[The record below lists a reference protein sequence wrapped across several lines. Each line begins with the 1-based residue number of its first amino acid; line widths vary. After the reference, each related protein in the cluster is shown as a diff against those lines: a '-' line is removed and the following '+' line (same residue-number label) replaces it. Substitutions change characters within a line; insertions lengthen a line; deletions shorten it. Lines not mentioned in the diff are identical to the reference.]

1 MLRIFTSLMALVP
14 LFLGAAN
21 IDSLYY
27 VCDDGED
34 LWRIHRTNGGTTYI
48 GALGGGTGAVEAI
61 AYWPG
66 TETLYGTDAGNFG
79 TISKTTG
86 AWNFIANVDAAG
98 NASGSEGGQA
108 LGDIDGLSFDPWT
121 GILWASARRAGDYD
135 LLFQIDPV
143 SGQYIQD
150 AFGPN
155 VDYLVIDGSGVFT
168 DIDDIAISPVNGTM
182 YTVSTQGGSA
192 QIISINKYTGDVTVS
207 SACDR
212 GDIEGLA
219 YHNDGTFWGTVGASG
234 SPANTFVQIDVNTG
248 TTSMAT
254 DLTDANCG
262 DTEALASL
270 VADINL
276 VNGIVF
282 DDLDFDGALD
292 PGESGISGVTINLY
306 YDQDGNG
313 SYSSSDILIQT
324 QITDANGNYSFPFA
338 TTAELLVVTDFNTYP
353 SGYAFTTDN
362 IETASFSAF
371 GQTDQN
377 NNFGAATGADSD
389 LDGLPDFYETTTAD
403 SDFDGVPDYLDLDS
417 DNDGILDSD
426 EGSNDK
432 DGDGIPNYLDLDSDN
447 DGIPDA
453 IEANGGLYPI
463 DYVNTIGR
471 IVGNDADGDGL
482 LDGVD
487 NAPNTAYTGA
497 STSLSGNPDTD
508 GDGINDYQD
517 LDADNDGILDL
528 VEGGGTDTD
537 GNGTYDNFSDSNGD
551 GYFDGANLNYL
562 PIPNADV
569 TYENTN
575 GLAEL
580 PDYLDLDSDN
590 DGIIDTREG
599 FPTDEYPTI
608 LINQDSDNDGI
619 IDRFDIGVGGTPAAP
634 EDTDGD
640 GIPDF
645 NDPDSDGDGISD
657 AIEAN
662 DADLNGVA
670 DSSPSGSDADGD
682 GIDDNFD
689 SNSGS
694 WGGDNSVLPETNQ
707 DGDAEPDWRDIDN
720 LNNPGIFYYVCDGSD
735 QLYSYNVFD
744 GTSTLIGGVGVPDI
758 EAIAYWDGTL
768 YAADAGDFGTLN
780 TSTGAFN
787 IISEID
793 GGGTANGSAG
803 AQQLNDVDGLSFD
816 PWTGIL
822 WASNRRN
829 GNYDLLFQ
837 IDPITGQYIQ
847 DAFGTNI
854 DYLVVDGAG
863 VYFDIDDIAVSPAN
877 GELYTVGNDGSI
889 DQLLNINKYTGSV
902 SVVGAL
908 SDNDIEG
915 MAYFND
921 ATFYGTKGN
930 APSDFYEID
939 PSNGNLS
946 GNQVLACNDVESVA
960 ALVAPPNI
968 VTGTVYNDADM
979 DQLLGGTESGI
990 AGVTVNLYYDV
1001 DGDGQVGVND
1011 IIIQTETTDANGEYS
1026 FTFATTA
1033 NLVIQ
1038 IDEST
1043 LPAGY
1048 ALTTDNLEAAVFTDN
1063 VNFNETDAANNFG
1076 ASTDSDCDGDGIPD
1090 FAEGGA
1096 GIDFDG
1102 DGVDNMCDLDSDND
1116 GILDNI
1122 EGTEDVDGDGHPDYL
1137 DLDADNDGI
1146 PDAIEANDGV
1156 ADASYQINDG
1166 FLSGIDSDGD
1176 GLIDAVDS
1184 DPNTAYG
1191 TSSSTFNN
1199 QDHDGD
1205 GLLDTEDLDSDNDGI
1220 LDIVEAGGTDTN
1232 GDGQVDGY
1240 TDGNN
1245 NGLSDNMQTN
1255 PLPVPNTDG
1264 NGNPDYI
1271 DIDSDDDGLD
1281 DTLEGLS
1288 TLGYGYPSTNSDAD
1302 GDGINDFFDTNMGG
1316 TPISP
1321 VDTDGD
1327 GIPDYQ
1333 DLDSDN
1339 DSVSDVIEGNDSD
1352 GDGVADIAASG
1363 IDADGDGLD
1372 DAFDPGCSTAP
1383 TYSTFDYAEENVTD
1397 NSMYLT
1403 SSDLELTYDGNQQ
1416 AVGILFNNVSIPQ
1429 GTLISSAYL
1438 QFQADESHSGTVTI
1452 LIDGE
1457 LATNAATYT
1466 STAGDVTSRNTTSGA
1481 NQVSWSPAGWT
1492 AGDAGANQRTPDISA
1507 IIQQIVNQGGW
1518 SSGNNMGFVISGSGT
1533 NRRTAETTVQLVV
1546 DFAGGNSWGCET
1558 SLPHQDFNGDGE
1570 DDWRD
1575 IDDDG
1580 DGINTV
1586 NETADID
1593 GNGTPDYLEFTLCGT
1608 PQTFNTIDY
1617 AEEDVNNGNSDV
1629 GSSDL
1634 ELTYDGNQ
1642 QLVGVTFGNISVDQ
1656 AAIIESATIQF
1667 QADET
1672 HGNALTIL
1680 IDGFD
1685 SDNGASFNGTN
1696 SEVSNLTTTSAAN
1709 QVSWSPNNWTVGDA
1723 GADQLTVDLKG
1734 IVQEIVDRPG
1744 WTNGNSITFIFTG
1757 SGTERRTAEVNPT
1770 LSITVCDPDK
1780 DFDGIPDSIDED
1792 DDNDGISDIAEGNGD
1807 FDGDGIPNS
1816 CDLDSDNDGIPDAVE
1831 ANGGDLPAGMVADGY
1846 YPAGTVIANDADGD
1860 GWYETS
1866 EGGASYS
1873 NTGAVLLN
1881 TDGAGNPDFLDLD
1894 ADDDC
1899 VPDAVEANEGVLP
1912 SNMDDNGQYPVAYA
1926 TANDTDG
1933 DGQMN
1938 DIDSDNGGSPLF
1950 NGDEDGDGEKN
1961 YIDTDADGDGILDGL
1976 EAFDPDI
1983 TMSGNDADGDGLDD
1997 ACDPDAGNSAANM
2010 PDEDC
2015 NGIFDYLDAGARSNQ
2030 TGSYTTSNTWAGNIV
2045 PTAGKSILI
2054 QSNHEVTL
2062 TGNTVVGSVTV
2073 EPNAIFNLGG
2083 FELTVLGNFTVNGTF
2098 NHGNGKVKFSGS
2110 CAQTICGAIDFYDLE
2125 TDNASGV
2132 SLECGDITIENEWI
2146 LENGTV
2152 DVCNAPSVTLVSS
2165 ATEQGY
2171 ISGTGTGTVDCEI
2184 IRERYKLGCQDGFML
2199 LCSPYTTNTYNDWA
2213 DDFLMTGFP
2222 GTDFPN
2228 FWTSLFLYDESV
2240 PGVVDSGFYAPS
2252 SINDN
2257 IPRGNGHYAYIGT
2270 YQLPNTID
2278 VEGEPILNDFAF
2290 DINYT
2295 NSGLQL
2301 DDGYNLLGNPYPS
2314 PIDWDN
2320 NSAWVNVGCCDAIWY
2335 WDECTEQYASYISQV
2350 STNGG
2355 TNIVESCQAF
2365 WIKAHVPGSSLTINR
2380 TAMSSEN
2387 GDFKLLGNQAV
2398 DAVLGLHIDGFAKE
2412 DETKLRMLT
2421 GANHGHDDEGDA
2433 LKMIPAYNNM
2443 GIYTI
2448 DDMGMNLSIN
2458 AFPPDGQSKVIP
2470 VMVRVPEFG
2479 SYMLDLDGAASFPD
2493 EVCLLLE
2500 DKVTGD
2506 IIDMKT
2512 TTFYNFTM
2520 DSLPN
2525 FENRFDII
2533 MEYPVEVETHNA
2545 TCSGASDAFAVF
2557 MPNGVGPYDIMWEDA
2572 NGNVLQ
2578 FKNGINWADT
2588 LSGVADGIYTLTV
2601 IDQGVTNCANNAVQF
2616 EISSPDAGINVTDQV
2631 THVACNQSAPG
2642 AINVNV
2648 VGGTAPYTYQWDNGA
2663 STQDIFNL
2671 TVGTYELTVAD
2682 ANGCTS
2688 VETYDVLD
2696 GNNVT
2701 ANFNVPDT
2709 LNLFYQSGVTTF
2721 NNLSLGSNSQVW
2733 FVDDS
2738 VTTSYNLDY
2747 EFVQTGVYQIKLIAV
2762 NAGCTDTISKE
2773 LVVIDSPNTIGENL
2787 DNAVT
2792 VYENNGIVELNFLTA
2807 MNNVAVSVY
2816 DTKGSLIAGS
2826 SIGRA
2831 EGLLRFDLTE
2841 EATGIYLITIES
2853 GAKVFT
2859 TKVRIQ

>member
-1 MLRIFTSLMALVP
+1 VP
-14 LFLGAAN
+14 FILCAAN

-66 TETLYGTDAGNFG
+66 TETLYATDAGNFG

-98 NASGSEGGQA
+98 NANGSEGAQA
-108 LGDIDGLSFDPWT
+108 FGDIDGLSFDPWT
-121 GILWASARRAGDYD
+121 GILWASARRSGDYD
-135 LLFQIDPV
+135 LLFQIDHTT
-143 SGQYIQD
+143 GQYIQN

-207 SACDR
+207 SSCDR

-219 YHNDGTFWGTVGASG
+219 YHNDGSFWGTVGASG
-234 SPANTFVQIDVNTG
+234 SPANTFVQINVNTG
-248 TTSMAT
+248 VTSGAVS
-254 DLTDANCG
+254 LTDANCG

-276 VNGIVF
+276 VNGTIY
-282 DDLDFDGALD
+282 DDLDLDGVLD
-292 PGESGISGVTINLY
+292 AGEPGIQGVTVNLY
-306 YDQDGNG
+306 YDKDGNG
-313 SYSSSDILIQT
+313 TYSATDILIQT
-324 QITDANGNYSFPFA
+324 QSSDVNGNYSFPFA
-338 TTAELLVVTDFNTYP
+338 TTADLLIITDFSTYP

-362 IETASFSAF
+362 IEIASFNSF
-371 GQTDQN
+371 GQIDQN
-377 NNFGAATGADSD
+377 NNFGVGTGTDSD

-403 SDFDGVPDYLDLDS
+403 TDIDGVPDYLDLDS
-417 DNDGILDSD
+417 DNDGILDAD

-453 IEANGGLYPI
+453 IEANGGVYPV

-508 GDGINDYQD
+508 GDGINDYLD

-528 VEGGGTDTD
+528 VEGGGSDTD
-537 GNGTYDNFSDSNGD
+537 GNGTYDNFSDANGD

-562 PIPNADV
+562 SVPNADIS
-569 TYENTN
+569 YENTN
-575 GLAEL
+575 GLSEL

-590 DGIIDTREG
+590 DGLIDTREG
-599 FPTDEYPTI
+599 FPTDEYPVI

-645 NDPDSDGDGISD
+645 NDPDADGDGISD

-670 DSSPSGSDADGD
+670 DSSPSGSDTDGD

-689 SNSGS
+689 SDINV

-707 DGDAEPDWRDIDN
+707 DGDGQPDWRDLDN
-720 LNNPGIFYYVCDGSD
+720 LGNPGIFYYVCDGSD

-744 GTSTLIGGVGVPDI
+744 GTSTLIGGAGVPDI
-758 EAIAYWDGTL
+758 EAIAYWDGVL
-768 YAADAGDFGTLN
+768 YGADAGDFGILN
-780 TSTGAFN
+780 TTTGGFS

-822 WASNRRN
+822 WASSRRN

-837 IDPITGQYIQ
+837 IDPSTGQYVP
-847 DAFGTNI
+847 DAFGTNV
-854 DYLVVDGAG
+854 DYLIVDGSG
-863 VYFDIDDIAVSPAN
+863 VFNDVDDIAVSPAD
-877 GELYTVGNDGSI
+877 GELYTVGNDGTN
-889 DQLLNINKYTGSV
+889 DQLLNINKYTGTV
-902 SVVGAL
+902 TVVGAL

-930 APSDFYEID
+930 SPSDFYEID

-946 GNQVLACNDVESVA
+946 GNQVLACNDVEAVA
-960 ALVAPPNI
+960 ALVAPPNK
-968 VTGTVYNDADM
+968 VSGTVFDDADL
-979 DQLLGGTESGI
+979 DQVQGGTETGI
-990 AGVTVNLYYDV
+990 ANVTVNLFYDV

-1011 IIIQTETTDANGEYS
+1011 ILIQSEVTDANGDYE

-1033 NLVIQ
+1033 NLVMQ
-1038 IDEST
+1038 IDAAT

-1048 ALTTDNLEAAVFTDN
+1048 ALTTDNIESAVFTDN
-1063 VNFNETDAANNFG
+1063 INFNETDLANNFG
-1076 ASTDSDCDGDGIPD
+1076 ATTDSDCDGDGIPD
-1090 FAEGGA
+1090 FAEGGV
-1096 GIDFDG
+1096 GVDFDG
-1102 DGVDNMCDLDSDND
+1102 DGIDNMCDLDSDND

-1122 EGTEDVDGDGHPDYL
+1122 EGTEDTDADGHPDYL
-1137 DLDADNDGI
+1137 DLDTDNDGI

-1156 ADASYQINDG
+1156 AIASYQVNDG
-1166 FLSGIDSDGD
+1166 FLSGTDTDGD

-1184 DPNTAYG
+1184 DPSTPYG
-1191 TSSSTFNN
+1191 SSSSTFNN

-1205 GLLDTEDLDSDNDGI
+1205 GLLDSEDLDSDNDGI
-1220 LDIVEAGGTDTN
+1220 LDIIEAGGVDSDN
-1232 GDGQVDGY
+1232 NGQVDGF

-1245 NGLSDNMQTN
+1245 NGLSDNLQTN
-1255 PLPVPNTDG
+1255 PLSIPNTDG

-1281 DTLEGLS
+1281 DTVEGLS
-1288 TLGYGYPSTNSDAD
+1288 TANYGYPTTNSDAD
-1302 GDGINDFFDTNMGG
+1302 GDGIIDFFDSNLGG
-1316 TPISP
+1316 SPITP
-1321 VDTDGD
+1321 VDTDND
-1327 GIPDYQ
+1327 GTPDYQ

-1339 DSVSDVIEGNDSD
+1339 DAVSDIIEGNDANA
-1352 GDGVADIAASG
+1352 DGVADVAFSG
-1363 IDADGDGLD
+1363 VDADGDGLD
-1372 DAFDPGCSTAP
+1372 DAFDPGCTGSTP
-1383 TYSTFDYAEENVTD
+1383 NFSSFDYAEEDVND
-1397 NSMYLT
+1397 NSIDLG

-1416 AVGILFNNVSIPQ
+1416 EVGILFNNVSIPQ
-1429 GTLISSAYL
+1429 GTTINSAYL
-1438 QFQADESHSGTVTI
+1438 QFEADESHSGSLTI

-1457 LATNAATYT
+1457 LAANASSYT
-1466 STAGDVTSRNTTSGA
+1466 STAGDVSSRSTTSGT
-1481 NQVSWSPAGWT
+1481 NQVSWSPNAWT
-1492 AGDAGANQRTPDISA
+1492 AGDAGADQRTPDISA
-1507 IIQQIVNQGGW
+1507 IIQEIVNQGTW
-1518 SSGNNMGFVISGSGT
+1518 TSGNNLGFIITGSGT
-1533 NRRTAETTVQLVV
+1533 NRRTAETSVQLVI
-1546 DFAGGNSWGCET
+1546 DFGSGANSWGCET
-1558 SLPHQDFNGDGE
+1558 SLPHQDFNSDGE

-1580 DGINTV
+1580 DGINTI

-1593 GNGTPDYLEFTLCGT
+1593 ANGTPDYLEISPCPAGFTLAT
-1608 PQTFNTIDY
+1608 
-1617 AEEDVNNGNSDV
+1617 VNGNADAVVASNLV
-1629 GSSDL
+1629 TNPNNALGAP
-1634 ELTYDGNQ
+1634 DGNIVTYQ
-1642 QLVGVTFGNISVDQ
+1642 GNNSSRVDLDFTDQLSGGDSFDVTWRKISGGGDAELEVFY
-1656 AAIIESATIQF
+1656 S
-1667 QADET
+1667 
-1672 HGNALTIL
+1672 L
-1680 IDGFD
+1680 
-1685 SDNGASFNGTN
+1685 NGT
-1696 SEVSNLTTTSAAN
+1696 S
-1709 QVSWSPNNWTVGDA
+1709 
-1723 GADQLTVDLKG
+1723 
-1734 IVQEIVDRPG
+1734 G
-1744 WTNGNSITFIFTG
+1744 WT
-1757 SGTERRTAEVNPT
+1757 
-1770 LSITVCDPDK
+1770 SITVLATSSTSLVTSTVTVPNGVSTQYFRLQRDRRVPGLDGISYTVTGCQSDK
-1780 DFDGIPDSIDED
+1780 DMDGIIDSQDED
-1792 DDNDGISDIAEGNGD
+1792 DDNDGISDIAEGGTAD

-1846 YPAGTVIANDADGD
+1846 YPAAAIVANDVDGD
-1860 GWYETS
+1860 GWFETS
-1866 EGGASYS
+1866 EGGANYS
-1873 NTGAVLLN
+1873 NSTAILLN
-1881 TDGAGNPDFLDLD
+1881 TDGTGNADFLDLD

-1912 SNMDDNGQYPVAYA
+1912 SNMDDNGQYPIAYA
-1926 TANDTDG
+1926 TANDADG
-1933 DGQMN
+1933 DGQMD
-1938 DIDSDNGGSPLF
+1938 DIDSDNGGSPLT

-1961 YIDTDADGDGILDGL
+1961 YIDTDADGDGIVDGL

-1997 ACDPDAGNSAANM
+1997 ACDPDAGNPTANM

-2030 TGSYTTSNTWAGNIV
+2030 TGSYTSGNTWAGNVV

-2062 TGNTVVGSVTV
+2062 TGNTVVGSLTV

-2110 CAQTICGAIDFYDLE
+2110 CTQTICGVIDFYDLE

-2132 SLECGDITIENEWI
+2132 SMECGDITIENEWI
-2146 LENGTV
+2146 LEEGIV

-2165 ATEQGY
+2165 STEQGY
-2171 ISGTGTGTVDCEI
+2171 ISGTGAGTVDCEV

-2199 LCSPYTTNTYNDWA
+2199 LCSPYTGNTYNDWA

-2222 GTDFPN
+2222 GTQFPS
-2228 FWTSLFLYDESV
+2228 FWESV
-2240 PGVVDSGFYAPS
+2240 YLYEESVSGVVDSGFYAPS
-2252 SINDN
+2252 SINAN
-2257 IPRGNGHYAYIGT
+2257 IPRGNGHYVYIGT

-2278 VEGEPILNDFAF
+2278 VEGEPILNDFTF

-2301 DDGYNLLGNPYPS
+2301 HDGYNLLGNPYPS

-2320 NSAWVNVGCCDAIWY
+2320 SSAWVNVGCCDAIWY
-2335 WDECTEQYASYISQV
+2335 WDECSEQYASYISQV
-2350 STNGG
+2350 ATNGG
-2355 TNIVESCQAF
+2355 TNIVESCQSF
-2365 WIKAHVPGSSLTINR
+2365 WIKAHVPGSSLTISR
-2380 TAMSSEN
+2380 DAMSSDN

-2412 DETKLRMLT
+2412 DETKLRMLS

-2433 LKMIPAYNNM
+2433 LKMISAYNNM

-2448 DDMGMNLSIN
+2448 DDMGMDLSIN
-2458 AFPPDGQSKVIP
+2458 AFPPDGQSKIIP
-2470 VMVRVPEFG
+2470 VMVRVPETG
-2479 SYMLDLDGAASFPD
+2479 SYVLDMDGAASFPD
-2493 EVCLLLE
+2493 EVCILLE

-2506 IIDMKT
+2506 IMDMKA

-2545 TCSGASDAFAVF
+2545 TCAGASDAFAVF
-2557 MPNGVGPYDIMWEDA
+2557 NPNGVGPYDIMWEDE
-2572 NGNVLQ
+2572 NGNVVQ

-2616 EISSPDAGINVTDQV
+2616 EISSPDAGINITDQL
-2631 THVACNQSAPG
+2631 THVACNQAALG
-2642 AINVNV
+2642 AININV
-2648 VGGTAPYTYQWDNGA
+2648 IGGTSPYTYQWDNGA
-2663 STQDIFNL
+2663 TTQDLSNL
-2671 TVGTYELTVAD
+2671 AVGSYELTVSD

-2688 VETYDVLD
+2688 IVSYDVLD

-2709 LNLFYQSGVTTF
+2709 LNLFYQAAAVTF

-2738 VTTSYNLDY
+2738 VTTSYNLNY
-2747 EFVQTGVYQIKLIAV
+2747 EFTQTGMYEIKLIAV

-2773 LVVIDSPNTIGENL
+2773 MVVIDSPNTIGENL
-2787 DNAVT
+2787 ENAVS
-2792 VYENNGIVELNFLTA
+2792 VFENNGVVELNFLSV

-2816 DTKGSLIAGS
+2816 DAKGSLIAGS
-2826 SIGRA
+2826 SLGRA
-2831 EGLLRFDLTE
+2831 EGLVRFDLTE

-2853 GAKVFT
+2853 AGKMFT